1 MKNTHLEHLE
11 DNILNGGSQGGKEA
25 VAFLRSLGDMLEQ
38 GGADTRVTVKWDGAP
53 AVICGTNPENGR
65 FFVGTK
71 SVFNKTDPKIIYSEE
86 DVERMYAPG
95 QLAEKLKASYK
106 YLSTLSIPE
115 VVQGD
120 LLFTDDKYEANI
132 GGDTCV
138 AFQPNTIVY
147 AVPKDSDIGQKIDE
161 AKFGIVFHTA
171 YSGRTLDTMSAS
183 FGNIRVQG
191 NTNVFVTSS
200 DFKNASGEANMTA
213 TEKTVYT
220 NLVNKTEGSLKQASR
235 FLDLMKVND
244 MNKFT
249 LNIMF
254 KTFFN
259 RYVRDGKCLDGARA
273 TASDF
278 AQKFSNALDKEIAS
292 KKMKGGKKLM
302 QMARKAAIKV
312 LRKKLVGKDKAAKY
326 SLLSMADNKQI
337 DLKVKKNQAKIAP
350 LARKLLP
357 QVRKD
362 TMARV
367 KQARQTPQN
376 NEYIPESK
384 LTGNLKK
391 ARELMSPAKH
401 RKDGIERIMKGMKVT
416 YKQATKFHDDVMKS
430 YGFKP
435 ESFEIVSFT
444 TL

>member
-213 TEKTVYT
+213 SEKTVYT

-259 RYVRDGKCLDGARA
+259 TYVRQGRSLVGARN
-273 TASDF
+273 TARDF
-278 AQKFSNALDKEIAS
+278 AQYFSNALDKEIDK
-292 KKMKGGKKLM
+292 KKMKATKDKYLELKNKGLKFISDNQQAIYMTVASYMNLQAAKNFMIRKL
-302 QMARKAAIKV
+302 QKVNTFGTFLRTPDGYRVTAPEGFVAIRSGQA
-312 LRKKLVGKDKAAKY
+312 LKLVDRLEFSRANFTADKNWEKGNP
-326 SLLSMADNKQI
+326 MP
-337 DLKVKKNQAKIAP
+337 VPKI
-350 LARKLLP
+350 
-357 QVRKD
+357 
-362 TMARV
+362 
-367 KQARQTPQN
+367 
-376 NEYIPESK
+376 
-384 LTGNLKK
+384 
-391 ARELMSPAKH
+391 
-401 RKDGIERIMKGMKVT
+401 
-416 YKQATKFHDDVMKS
+416 
-430 YGFKP
+430 
-435 ESFEIVSFT
+435 
-444 TL
+444 

>member
-11 DNILNGGSQGGKEA
+11 DNILNGGSEGGREA
-25 VAFLRSLGDMLEQ
+25 VAFLRSLGDMLDQ

-71 SVFNKTDPKIIYSEE
+71 SVFNKVGPKIIYSEDE
-86 DVERMYAPG
+86 VDGMYSG
-95 QLAEKLKASYK
+95 QLASKLKDAYK
-106 YLSTLSIPE
+106 YLSTLSIPN

-132 GGDTCV
+132 GGDTCI

-147 AVPKDSDIGQKIDE
+147 AVPKDSDIGQRIDN

-183 FGNIRVQG
+183 FGNIGVQG

-200 DFKNASGEANMTA
+200 DFKNASGEANMTQA
-213 TEKTVYT
+213 EKTSYT

-235 FLDLMKVND
+235 FLDMMKTNN

-259 RYVRDGKCLDGARA
+259 SYIRQGRTLVGARN
-273 TASDF
+273 TARDF
-278 AQKFSNALDKEIAS
+278 AKYFSDALDKEIAT
-292 KKMKGGKKLM
+292 KKMKSTKDKYLELKNKGLKFISDNQQAIYMTVASYMNLQAAKNFMIRKL
-302 QMARKAAIKV
+302 QKVNTFGTFLRTPDGYRVTAPEGFVAIRSGQA
-312 LRKKLVGKDKAAKY
+312 LKLVDRLEFSRANFTADKNWEKGNP
-326 SLLSMADNKQI
+326 MP
-337 DLKVKKNQAKIAP
+337 VPKI
-350 LARKLLP
+350 
-357 QVRKD
+357 
-362 TMARV
+362 
-367 KQARQTPQN
+367 
-376 NEYIPESK
+376 
-384 LTGNLKK
+384 
-391 ARELMSPAKH
+391 
-401 RKDGIERIMKGMKVT
+401 
-416 YKQATKFHDDVMKS
+416 
-430 YGFKP
+430 
-435 ESFEIVSFT
+435 
-444 TL
+444 

>member
-71 SVFNKTDPKIIYSEE
+71 SVFNKTDPKIIDSEE

-259 RYVRDGKCLDGARA
+259 TYVRQGRSLIGARN
-273 TASDF
+273 TARDF
-278 AQKFSNALDKEIAS
+278 AQYFSNALDKEIDK
-292 KKMKGGKKLM
+292 KKMKATKDKYLELKNKGLKFISDNQQAIYMTVASYMNLQAAKNFMIRKL
-302 QMARKAAIKV
+302 QKVNTFGTFLRTPDGYRVTAPEGFVAIRSGQA
-312 LRKKLVGKDKAAKY
+312 LKLVDRLEFSRANFTADKNWEKGNP
-326 SLLSMADNKQI
+326 MP
-337 DLKVKKNQAKIAP
+337 VPKI
-350 LARKLLP
+350 
-357 QVRKD
+357 
-362 TMARV
+362 
-367 KQARQTPQN
+367 
-376 NEYIPESK
+376 
-384 LTGNLKK
+384 
-391 ARELMSPAKH
+391 
-401 RKDGIERIMKGMKVT
+401 
-416 YKQATKFHDDVMKS
+416 
-430 YGFKP
+430 
-435 ESFEIVSFT
+435 
-444 TL
+444 